1 VDKKM
6 IAFFD
11 ELGIEDVSTVG
22 GKCASLGE
30 MSKIGVPV
38 PPGFAVTTEAFDY
51 FSEETGAFDELE
63 KSLTRFSKEPS
74 TIDEFNQMEKA
85 FQEIILAKKLPL
97 EINNAVSKAYEAL
110 CDRNSIKD
118 MPVAVR
124 SSGVAEDS
132 PTASFAG
139 QYESYLNVIGKEEVL
154 EKLLECWASMYTAR
168 GISYR
173 LKQGMPI
180 LEGGMSVAVMKM
192 VNSKASGV
200 AFTLLPSTQDTSK
213 MLVEGNFGVG
223 ESVVNCYA
231 GSIYNR

>member
-1 VDKKM
+1 MEKGFCRVRLYKRRSFSKPFPHSLLYEVLTGASYDLLPMGLWIQGGSIVDKKM

-63 KSLTRFSKEPS
+63 QSLTRFSKEPS
-74 TIDEFNQMEKA
+74 TIDEFNEMEKA

-97 EINNAVSKAYEAL
+97 EINNAVSEAYDAL
-110 CDRNSIKD
+110 CDRYSIKD

-139 QYESYLNVIGKEEVL
+139 
-154 EKLLECWASMYTAR
+154 
-168 GISYR
+168 
-173 LKQGMPI
+173 
-180 LEGGMSVAVMKM
+180 
-192 VNSKASGV
+192 
-200 AFTLLPSTQDTSK
+200 
-213 MLVEGNFGVG
+213 
-223 ESVVNCYA
+223 
-231 GSIYNR
+231 